1 MAKNKKQF
9 TILSNDNKLLLKEKL
24 NAFKYGEISNYNYL
38 LYLNKLSSR
47 TYNDL
52 NQYPVFPWLILKINK
67 LNDLTNN
74 IGNIIL
80 KNNLINEK
88 EENKENSGI
97 RDMLYPISMQSPEK
111 RKEEIAKYLDDQ
123 SKFPYHLGTHYSTSS
138 YIFYYLM
145 RINPYGENLIKLQ
158 NLKQENPNR
167 MFLSFK
173 ETQYILGQTTDNRE
187 LIPDI
192 YCYIDYLCNL
202 NCSFFGIRAN
212 LNLVDDFFIIDQN
225 ITKEENSNLISYFIE
240 SLYRHKKLLNDVTT
254 SKRLDKWVDIIFG
267 KRQLPLGDENIAYS
281 CNIFN
286 KSTYEQKTNL
296 EQKKAKYESKKIDE
310 KKLISKI
317 QNKINMINNF
327 GMCPCQILK
336 EINSY
341 EGSQNILKNQNT
353 KIKKVGNFYY
363 FTRISKNE
371 YLSIIE
377 KDSKGKPISKN
388 AYYYENK
395 EGKVYNIYQCG
406 NFENDISHIYI
417 SIDNSFLPLYKPN
430 YAISEITIYDEINQ
444 KKEIFILTCRFLGNY
459 FKVQNNDKI
468 LMILCEDFVTTIV
481 SRNSEKNDS
490 IFFTGLKNGKLIEWK
505 IKKIEVVNIK
515 KKTQTISSFTIKEK
529 RHVYAHKSSITS
541 IEINNSKQ
549 IIASAGEDK
558 FIYIRKL
565 YDFELLTSIDL
576 TYTFLNPII
585 SKSPHIFPSLLK
597 ISDLNC
603 IYVILYNYTLHKTI
617 IRGYTLNGLFFAQ
630 TDEYNTGRGNNDLSY
645 NNISFNKNWN
655 LIVGLYNF
663 NEILLLNS
671 YNLKVRY
678 QYRILE
684 DDKNK
689 HYGSKWLEYD
699 TASSEFIVLYD
710 NEYQILTLSE

>member
-1 MAKNKKQF
+1 M
-9 TILSNDNKLLLKEKL
+9 
-24 NAFKYGEISNYNYL
+24 
-38 LYLNKLSSR
+38 
-47 TYNDL
+47 
-52 NQYPVFPWLILKINK
+52 
-67 LNDLTNN
+67 
-74 IGNIIL
+74 
-80 KNNLINEK
+80 
-88 EENKENSGI
+88 
-97 RDMLYPISMQSPEK
+97 
-111 RKEEIAKYLDDQ
+111 
-123 SKFPYHLGTHYSTSS
+123 
-138 YIFYYLM
+138 
-145 RINPYGENLIKLQ
+145 
-158 NLKQENPNR
+158 
-167 MFLSFK
+167 
-173 ETQYILGQTTDNRE
+173 
-187 LIPDI
+187 
-192 YCYIDYLCNL
+192 
-202 NCSFFGIRAN
+202 
-212 LNLVDDFFIIDQN
+212 
-225 ITKEENSNLISYFIE
+225 
-240 SLYRHKKLLNDVTT
+240 
-254 SKRLDKWVDIIFG
+254 
-267 KRQLPLGDENIAYS
+267 
-281 CNIFN
+281 
-286 KSTYEQKTNL
+286 
-296 EQKKAKYESKKIDE
+296 
-310 KKLISKI
+310 
-317 QNKINMINNF
+317 NNF

-363 FTRISKNE
+363 FTRINKNE

-388 AYYYENK
+388 DYYYENK

-585 SKSPHIFPSLLK
+585 SKSPHIFPSLIK

-630 TDEYNTGRGNNDLSY
+630 TDEYNTDRGNNDLSY

-671 YNLKVRY
+671 FNLKIRY

-710 NEYQILTLSE
+710 NEYQILTLSEEKQNMFDS